1 MSSDEEEGVSSEQE
15 YQSNDDND
23 VRIEDTLSVEE
34 ENKEDADSNDGN
46 EMKRRRV
53 TFAPDTFTSSS
64 SLVINKKIQGLINR
78 LNESNIQSI
87 FKSMEELYKEN
98 SKRGTLL
105 LLCYKINAV
114 EICALKLIQLIYK
127 HFKDNLYFAEI
138 FLIII
143 FCSFQK

>member
-1 MSSDEEEGVSSEQE
+1 MKRKE

-34 ENKEDADSNDGN
+34 EIKGESDSNGGN

-53 TFAPDTFTSSS
+53 TFAPDTFTFSSAS

-98 SKRGTLL
+98 SQRGTLL
-105 LLCYKINAV
+105 LLLCYKFNV
-114 EICALKLIQLIYK
+114 MKICALKLELVHVQLIYRHLK
-127 HFKDNLYFAEI
+127 KTYILLKYF
-138 FLIII
+138 
-143 FCSFQK
+143 

>member
-23 VRIEDTLSVEE
+23 VRIEDTLSVLEE
-34 ENKEDADSNDGN
+34 ENKEEIDSNDGN

-64 SLVINKKIQGLINR
+64 ASSLVIDKKIQGLINR

-98 SKRGTLL
+98 SQRGTLL
-105 LLCYKINAV
+105 LLCY
-114 EICALKLIQLIYK
+114 
-127 HFKDNLYFAEI
+127 
-138 FLIII
+138 
-143 FCSFQK
+143 

>member
-15 YQSNDDND
+15 YQSNDDSD
-23 VRIEDTLSVEE
+23 VKIEDTLSVEE
-34 ENKEDADSNDGN
+34 ENKGESDSNDGN

-53 TFAPDTFTSSS
+53 TFAPDTFTSSSAS

-98 SKRGTLL
+98 SQRGTLL
-105 LLCYKINAV
+105 LLLLCYEK
-114 EICALKLIQLIYK
+114 
-127 HFKDNLYFAEI
+127 
-138 FLIII
+138 
-143 FCSFQK
+143 

>member
-1 MSSDEEEGVSSEQE
+1 MVYLTTIFIQIYLIMQSTLMTKMILKVKLISLSVKCHQMKRKE

-34 ENKEDADSNDGN
+34 ENKEEADSNDGN
-46 EMKRRRV
+46 EMKRSNV

-87 FKSMEELYKEN
+87 FKSMEELYKED
-98 SKRGTLL
+98 SQRGTLL
-105 LLCYKINAV
+105 LLLCYEN
-114 EICALKLIQLIYK
+114 
-127 HFKDNLYFAEI
+127 
-138 FLIII
+138 
-143 FCSFQK
+143 

>member
-34 ENKEDADSNDGN
+34 ENKEEADSNDGN

-64 SLVINKKIQGLINR
+64 SYLVINKKVQGLINR

-98 SKRGTLL
+98 SQRGTLL
-105 LLCYKINAV
+105 LLLCYKN
-114 EICALKLIQLIYK
+114 
-127 HFKDNLYFAEI
+127 
-138 FLIII
+138 
-143 FCSFQK
+143 

>member
-34 ENKEDADSNDGN
+34 ENKEEADSNDGN

-98 SKRGTLL
+98 SQRGTLL
-105 LLCYKINAV
+105 LLLCYKN
-114 EICALKLIQLIYK
+114 
-127 HFKDNLYFAEI
+127 
-138 FLIII
+138 
-143 FCSFQK
+143 